1 MPGAMIRLSGTA
13 AMAIAGSPHYHYDGT
28 YRQDSTT
35 RDVYLVRLPTG
46 EKLDTPAKVLPGTWS
61 AETETRSQFVVGGN
75 IKAEYSLTVTGNEV
89 LETSLGSKGVWLVS
103 TSIRSRNPKGKER
116 VQTSRQWFEP
126 ASGSYLQ
133 SMSRDA
139 VMVLDDLTLV
149 EILDDEKI
157 ISYKVNP

>member
-1 MPGAMIRLSGTA
+1 MSAGT
-13 AMAIAGSPHYHYDGT
+13 PYYRYDGT
-28 YRQDSTT
+28 YRQDSAT
-35 RDVYLVRLPTG
+35 RDVYLLRLSTG

-61 AETETRSQFVVGGN
+61 ADTEVRSEFVVGGDV
-75 IKAEYSLTVTGNEV
+75 KAEYSLTVKGSEV
-89 LETSLGSKGVWLVS
+89 IVTSLGSKAVWIVS
-103 TSIRSRNPKGKER
+103 TSVRSTNSKGKER
-116 VQTSRQWFEP
+116 LQTSRQWFEP

-157 ISYKVNP
+157 LSYKVNL